1 MTDVAAGSTA
11 ARNLQQNIYGAQYD
25 EANIAADAEQKQ
37 LKLQQDRIKT
47 MYAPEEAKLKLEQDQ
62 LGNEKTR
69 LANLVADTGFK
80 ASQESKQKLRELT
93 DTEDFKTADDAGKVR
108 LWAMTEAK
116 VSGDPTKLVSN
127 LQAAEMLDAKAIA
140 TKQKQLDQ
148 NAQQMGNA
156 FAVVDALK
164 TPEQQIQF
172 FKEMET
178 QQPEQYQ
185 NLIKQI
191 GPSTFEKMTTEEKH
205 GALKG
210 LMFNAKGQLAT
221 QLKQIEA
228 EKQILINESRERIAR
243 IREDGRLNAKLAGG
257 GSDRDMRDWKLYNNA
272 IESIDKSGRKNLD
285 KLNEAVDAADL
296 AQTKSKVRSF
306 MFDRTE
312 PTEEASLVY
321 RKAVEARD
329 NFQRNQ
335 LKKQID
341 VTATAPDFPGKTTIL
356 ENMNRELELYGPAP
370 KAPKEEKPE
379 AGKPAAKAE
388 TPVTTPTKPS
398 ATSNKPPAKLTQE
411 QNNAAITKANEAI
424 KNGADPEKVKARLK
438 EAGVSFKE

>member
-1 MTDVAAGSTA
+1 
-11 ARNLQQNIYGAQYD
+11 
-25 EANIAADAEQKQ
+25 
-37 LKLQQDRIKT
+37 
-47 MYAPEEAKLKLEQDQ
+47 
-62 LGNEKTR
+62 
-69 LANLVADTGFK
+69 
-80 ASQESKQKLRELT
+80 
-93 DTEDFKTADDAGKVR
+93 
-108 LWAMTEAK
+108 
-116 VSGDPTKLVSN
+116 
-127 LQAAEMLDAKAIA
+127 ML
-140 TKQKQLDQ
+140 
-148 NAQQMGNA
+148 
-156 FAVVDALK
+156 
-164 TPEQQIQF
+164 
-172 FKEMET
+172 
-178 QQPEQYQ
+178 
-185 NLIKQI
+185 
-191 GPSTFEKMTTEEKH
+191 
-205 GALKG
+205 
-210 LMFNAKGQLAT
+210 NAKGQMAT

-243 IREDGRLNAKLAGG
+243 IREDGRLNVKLAGG
-257 GSDRDMRDWKLYNNA
+257 GTDRDMRDWKLYNNA

-341 VTATAPDFPGKTTIL
+341 VTSTAPDFPGKTAIL

-370 KAPKEEKPE
+370 KAQKEEKPE
-379 AGKPAAKAE
+379 ATKPAAKAE
-388 TPVTTPTKPS
+388 ASATTPAKPS
-398 ATSNKPPAKLTQE
+398 VPSNKPPAKLTQE